1 MTSERAINVMHRNHM
16 ITTWCDIALLILAL
30 VRWNTTLLVGREVD
44 AFLIA
49 SLQHGDELGLLVAL
63 KR

>member
-1 MTSERAINVMHRNHM
+1 MTSERAIDVMYRNRM
-16 ITTWCDIALLILAL
+16 ITTWRDIALLVLAL
-30 VRWNTTLLVGREVD
+30 VRRNTTLLVGREVD

-49 SLQHGDELGLLVAL
+49 SLQHGDMLRLLVAL